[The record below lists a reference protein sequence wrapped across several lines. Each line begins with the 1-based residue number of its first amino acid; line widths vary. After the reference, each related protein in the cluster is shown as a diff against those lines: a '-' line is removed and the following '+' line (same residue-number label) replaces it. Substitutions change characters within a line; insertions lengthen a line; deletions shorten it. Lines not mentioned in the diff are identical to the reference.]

1 MPVSFKWPWSLK
13 KIGFN
18 SLIWG
23 SQELPDAYRR
33 IESISMN
40 DDVYYIITNFRMK
53 GSDTIKF
60 SFSVTAAC
68 NVLGCYT
75 STAAT
80 TNYSL
85 YVGTTNTAKYLRYN
99 GGAYNSYVTA
109 NQKYDMVITPNG
121 ATGISNV
128 TWTEQNFTS
137 DSDLCI
143 GTTSLSAA
151 SAKLKGTLYGNI
163 EVVGRLKLIPCVRAS
178 DNVVGYYDTY
188 SSIFYEPAA
197 GSPIPGPYV

>member
-13 KIGFN
+13 KIGFH
-18 SLIWG
+18 SLIWD
-23 SQELPDAYRR
+23 SSELPDAYRR
-33 IESISMN
+33 IESISMD
-40 DDVYYIITNFRMK
+40 DDVYYIITNFKMK

-75 STAAT
+75 SASAT

-85 YVGTTNTAKYLRYN
+85 YVGTISSAKYLRYN
-99 GGAYNSYVTA
+99 GGTYNSYVTA

-128 TWTEQNFTS
+128 IWSQKDFIS

-143 GTTSLSAA
+143 GTTSLNAT

-163 EVVGRLKLIPCVRAS
+163 EVVGRLKLIPCIRAS

-188 SSIFYEPAA
+188 SSTFYEPAD
-197 GSPIPGPYV
+197 GSPVPGPYV

>member
-23 SQELPDAYRR
+23 GQELPDAYHR

-40 DDVYYIITNFRMK
+40 DNAYYIITNFRLK
-53 GSDTIKF
+53 GSDTLKF
-60 SFSVTAAC
+60 SFSATAAC
-68 NVLGCYT
+68 NILGCYT

-85 YVGTTNTAKYLRYN
+85 YVGITDNAKYLRYN
-99 GGAYNSYVTA
+99 GGAYNSYINT
-109 NQKYDMVITPNG
+109 NQKYNMVITPTG
-121 ATGISNV
+121 ATGISDV
-128 TWTEQNFTS
+128 TWIEKNFTS

-143 GTTSLSAA
+143 GTTSLNAT

-163 EVVGRLKLIPCVRAS
+163 EVVGRLKLIPCVRIS
-178 DNVVGYYDTY
+178 DSKVGYYDTY
-188 SSIFYEPAA
+188 SSTFYEPAA
-197 GSPIPGPYV
+197 GSPTAGPYV

>member
-1 MPVSFKWPWSLK
+1 MH
-13 KIGFN
+13 
-18 SLIWG
+18 
-23 SQELPDAYRR
+23 
-33 IESISMN
+33 
-40 DDVYYIITNFRMK
+40 
-53 GSDTIKF
+53 IKF

-75 STAAT
+75 NTSAT

-128 TWTEQNFTS
+128 TWTKQNFTS

-143 GTTSLSAA
+143 GTTSLNAT

-163 EVVGRLKLIPCVRAS
+163 EVVGRLKLIPCIRAS
-178 DNVVGYYDTY
+178 DNVVGYYDTH
-188 SSIFYEPAA
+188 SSTFYEPAA